1 MTPTQRKI
9 ARILV
14 SQGASRAEI
23 ARQLY
28 LSVPT
33 VNKHLDAMYNET
45 GMSTM
50 LELAVK
56 IIYDVRLMTEVM
68 EVKGIA

>member
-23 ARQLY
+23 ARQLHVSRDT
-28 LSVPT
+28 LQVHTRSMM
-33 VNKHLDAMYNET
+33 DET

-56 IIYDVRLMTEVM
+56 IIYDARLMTEVM
-68 EVKGIA
+68 EVGA